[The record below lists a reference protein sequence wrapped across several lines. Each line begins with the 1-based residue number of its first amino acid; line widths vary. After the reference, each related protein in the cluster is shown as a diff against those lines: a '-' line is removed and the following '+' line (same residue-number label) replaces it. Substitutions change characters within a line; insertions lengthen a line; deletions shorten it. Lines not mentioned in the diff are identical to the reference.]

1 MSKRPTMNCDETK
14 KQLAALHDGELE
26 SPAARAATDHI
37 AGCGSCAM
45 ALDELQSLRAFVQR
59 HGRSSVPAGLLE
71 RIEDRAERGIPVA
84 ETLTTWLLPRL
95 AAAGL
100 GALCIGGA
108 WWFSDSSTEPHP
120 SPPGERVASYLQ
132 ASTVSTALDGMQQLQ
147 LRPESRVLAWGR
159 LEAKKR

>member
-14 KQLAALHDGELE
+14 KQLTALHDDELE
-26 SPAARAATDHI
+26 GPSARAATDHI

-45 ALDELQSLRAFVQR
+45 ALDELQSLQAFVQR
-59 HGRSSVPAGLLE
+59 HGRSPVPAGLLE
-71 RIEDRAERGIPVA
+71 RIEDRAERAIPVA
-84 ETLTTWLLPRL
+84 ETITAWLLPRL

-108 WWFSDSSTEPHP
+108 WWFSDSGTEPQR
-120 SPPGERVASYLQ
+120 SPPSAGVTSYLQ
-132 ASTVSTALDGMQQLQ
+132 ASTVSTAIDGMQQLQ

-159 LEAKKR
+159 QEAKKR